1 MYEKAKIDVTQ
12 IPSLLE
18 RNNPHITFAA
28 DPKAP
33 AFIFNTKANTR
44 IKPSEIF
51 DYLQDFLMDLKSICI
66 DKNS

>member
-1 MYEKAKIDVTQ
+1 MYEKAKIDVAQ

-44 IKPSEIF
+44 IKPNEIY
-51 DYLQDFLMDLKSICI
+51 DYLQDFIMDLRTLKV
-66 DKNS
+66 DN